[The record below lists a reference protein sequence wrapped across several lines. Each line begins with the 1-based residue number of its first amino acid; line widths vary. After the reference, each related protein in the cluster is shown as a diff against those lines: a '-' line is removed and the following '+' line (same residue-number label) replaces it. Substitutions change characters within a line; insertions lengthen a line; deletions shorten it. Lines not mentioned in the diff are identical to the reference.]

1 MERSNIRVTNH
12 NRSRSINE
20 RFIRSIASEILRAVK
35 KPATTELEIVFLSDE
50 RMRALNK
57 KYADSDRPTDVL
69 SFKLGEKEFGRPDSF
84 IGEILI
90 SSDTAARNSK
100 VFGSTFGEEI
110 ILYVIHGILHL
121 FGYDDADAGSRAR
134 MSEKENVILRELCR
148 KEDLSKV
155 STPR

>member
-12 NRSRSINE
+12 NRSRGLNE
-20 RFIRSIASEILRAVK
+20 RFIRSVAASILKMIKR
-35 KPATTELEIVFLSDE
+35 PAATELEIVFLSDD
-50 RMRALNK
+50 RIRGLNK
-57 KYADSDRPTDVL
+57 KYAGSDRSTDVL

-100 VFGSTFGEEI
+100 IFGSTFGEEI
-110 ILYVIHGILHL
+110 VLYVIHGILHL
-121 FGYDDADAGSRAR
+121 FGYDDTDARSRAR
-134 MSEKENVILRELCR
+134 MSEKENGILRELCR

-155 STPR
+155 SMQR